1 VAEVEFRLSTTVVG
15 VGTAHQSFMSL
26 PVAQSN
32 TAKCQSTEE
41 LGQETSQPQAEL
53 MASFTALAVG

>member
-1 VAEVEFRLSTTVVG
+1 LINF
-15 VGTAHQSFMSL
+15 

-41 LGQETSQPQAEL
+41 EGQETSHHQAEL
-53 MASFTALAVG
+53 IASFTALAVG